1 MNKSKIFTRPL
12 SSLIKKLSPSMKE
25 GVAKKLFTLSSLL
38 KNDLDLERIPTIEE
52 AFQIVGKCEI
62 RIRYIEE
69 LVAIFS
75 DACNLHYIRVKI
87 TELQELKENC
97 IAQRELATKIVR
109 AHLLEMTKDFKLN
122 KKETA

>member
-69 LVAIFS
+69 LVTIFS

>member
-12 SSLIKKLSPSMKE
+12 YSLIKKLSPSMKE

-69 LVAIFS
+69 LVTIFS